1 MKLIEKRSNEHP
13 ALPKVLSLTT
23 YFFDVLK
30 MESKA
35 DRRQN
40 ISTYANHGNIFHFHY
55 ILMPVLHNGHFSL
68 YVSWKKIY
76 ILNIPLLFFKKNH
89 FNTFIILQV
98 FDNEKMILRYYD
110 SMFTQRPPFLKQLRY
125 LPIIFFD
132 ELRK

>member
-55 ILMPVLHNGHFSL
+55 ILMPVLHSGHFSL
-68 YVSWKKIY
+68 YVSWKKNLY
-76 ILNIPLLFFKKNH
+76 TEHTPTILFKK
-89 FNTFIILQV
+89 IILTP
-98 FDNEKMILRYYD
+98 L
-110 SMFTQRPPFLKQLRY
+110 
-125 LPIIFFD
+125 
-132 ELRK
+132 